1 METVKDRL
9 LRYIEHK
16 GMTVRDFERSIGASN
31 GYVASISKSIGAKYL
46 SRIIDNYSDVNRD
59 WLLFGDGEMLRVSD
73 SSNNVVATP
82 LPDKESYEFAQRLG
96 MQIVPEYTDHFRGGG
111 DGSLITTDSIDA
123 YWGLPN
129 IKADIVAE
137 VDGDSMYPK
146 YPPGSKVALREL
158 SFDPSAPTVG
168 IPFGEVFGI
177 TLDNGDGDYL
187 NFIKRLRRHP
197 DPKLSQSYWVCQ
209 SENTAKYDDFE
220 IEVSKVRH
228 LFVVVASIHLNRM

>member
-1 METVKDRL
+1 
-9 LRYIEHK
+9 
-16 GMTVRDFERSIGASN
+16 MTVRDFERSIGASN

>member
-1 METVKDRL
+1 
-9 LRYIEHK
+9 
-16 GMTVRDFERSIGASN
+16 MTVRDFERSIGASN

-46 SRIIDNYSDVNRD
+46 SRIIDNYSDINRD
-59 WLLFGDGEMLRVSD
+59 WLLFGEGEMLRVSD
-73 SSNNVVATP
+73 ASNSVVATP
-82 LPDKESYEFAQRLG
+82 LPDKESYEFAQSLG
-96 MQIVPEYTDHFRGGG
+96 MEIVPEYSDHFRGGG

-129 IKADIVAE
+129 VKADIIAE
-137 VDGDSMYPK
+137 IDGDSMYPK
-146 YPPGSKVALREL
+146 YPLGSKVALREL
-158 SFDPSAPTVG
+158 SFDPSTPTVG

-177 TLDNGDGDYL
+177 TLDNGDGNYL